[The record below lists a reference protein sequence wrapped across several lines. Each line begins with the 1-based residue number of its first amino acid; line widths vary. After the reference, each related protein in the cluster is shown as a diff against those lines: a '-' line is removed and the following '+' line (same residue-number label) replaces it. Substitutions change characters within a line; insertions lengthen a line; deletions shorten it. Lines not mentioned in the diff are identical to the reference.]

1 MCFEFPFNLI
11 GKSSIVFFN
20 RPVMAQHLNP
30 GTSWVGARLRIRNLE
45 QFFETTVRAHVT
57 SHNDKI

>member
-30 GTSWVGARLRIRNLE
+30 GTSLVGAQIKDPEFRTM
-45 QFFETTVRAHVT
+45 FWDHCACAVT

>member
-1 MCFEFPFNLI
+1 
-11 GKSSIVFFN
+11 
-20 RPVMAQHLNP
+20 MAQHLNP